1 MDRDIIFKYFA
12 HILKKY
18 HKEILLDIKDKDL
31 GKGQL
36 IIIKVLSRS
45 GDGKTQDE
53 LSKML
58 LLDKT
63 TVARTLQ
70 KMIKNGYVI
79 RIKDKKDHRIN
90 RIYLTDKSKIIAK
103 KMQSIKTKLFESLLE
118 GISDDEFDKFLMV
131 LKKMFENIERNIE

>member
-103 KMQSIKTKLFESLLE
+103 KNKIF
-118 GISDDEFDKFLMV
+118 
-131 LKKMFENIERNIE
+131 R